1 MGWCQDIYVSVT
13 AQVTVTAHGGVTGIS
28 LNSDVAANGLFIFM
42 FERWELVREKDVAIA
57 TQLSDVTNNAMFAL
71 ETDLTSMKLSTL
83 NAQNGKPHSQGRQS
97 QVSCIHDIMYFH
109 DFIDKTLMH
118 TAQVVLYS

>member
-1 MGWCQDIYVSVT
+1 MIADRQDV
-13 AQVTVTAHGGVTGIS
+13 ADMTGIS
-28 LNSDVAANGLFIFM
+28 LNSDVAADGLFIFM
-42 FERWELVREKDVAIA
+42 FDNELVREKDVAIA
-57 TQLSDVTNNAMFAL
+57 TQLSDDTNNAMFAL

-118 TAQVVLYS
+118 TAQVVQLTKFYREL